1 MSIKQTRYVDIASAV
16 IGASAVPMRK
26 LTARVFQQ
34 TLKFLLVKCLNFASG
49 QVDDLLGTDSPR
61 HILRVSIS
69 AMSVQHQQVSRKN
82 CKLLLMSLL
91 VERLPCL
98 AKRQAI

>member
-34 TLKFLLVKCLNFASG
+34 TLKFLLVKCL
-49 QVDDLLGTDSPR
+49 
-61 HILRVSIS
+61 
-69 AMSVQHQQVSRKN
+69 
-82 CKLLLMSLL
+82 SLP
-91 VERLPCL
+91 V
-98 AKRQAI
+98 AKWMTY